1 MQRGYLKMD
10 ARSLHL
16 REEVEELRDF
26 RTRTQHGAC
35 TAIVQLEAMSL
46 EAARGV
52 DTALLQDMVSS

>member
-1 MQRGYLKMD
+1 MD